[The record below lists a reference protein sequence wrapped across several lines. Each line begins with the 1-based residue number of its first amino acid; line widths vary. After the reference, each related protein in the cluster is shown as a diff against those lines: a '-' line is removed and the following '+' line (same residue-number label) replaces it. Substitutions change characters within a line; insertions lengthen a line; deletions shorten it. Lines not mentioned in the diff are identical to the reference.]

1 MKSSTIAKLMFT
13 ALAMSEAAT
22 RKVADVKAAV
32 KPKVIKQADD
42 IVKLF
47 DEKELKQ
54 FGMLQLLG
62 AKDEAR
68 KMLAT
73 ALEKALQNRTIDA
86 MSSDI
91 LAFLMKHRAEI
102 TGALSPTK
110 APAEVD
116 TAVAA
121 EEELISVPK
130 NEHSVTSKSKETIL
144 TGFENSYEQIAMQRQ
159 IDELKKQSL
168 NKDTTIFSLRASVKQ
183 IRRQHLVEL
192 QGVIGRIN
200 DLSVDLQD
208 KLNEQAD
215 AFIKLYPESDE
226 CARVTEG

>member
-1 MKSSTIAKLMFT
+1 MKSSTIAKLLFT
-13 ALAMSEAAT
+13 AVAMSEAAT

-62 AKDEAR
+62 AKDEAC
-68 KMLAT
+68 KMLAS

-102 TGALSPTK
+102 KGALSPTK

-121 EEELISVPK
+121 EEELISSPK
-130 NEHSVTSKSKETIL
+130 DEHSVTSKPKSTIL
-144 TGFENSYEQIAMQRQ
+144 TGFEGSYEQIAMQRQ

-168 NKDTTIFSLRASVKQ
+168 NKDTTIFSLRASIKQ
-183 IRRQHLVEL
+183 LRRQHLVDL
-192 QGVIGRIN
+192 QGVIGQVN
-200 DLSVDLQD
+200 NLSVDLQD
-208 KLNEQAD
+208 KLNEQAED
-215 AFIKLYPESDE
+215 FIKHYPESDA